1 MMMLMRDRPNEETG
15 VIVTRPI
22 LDLGHSGT
30 RLMISNTKK
39 LFHPITFFGGGGVGN
54 LQSKEQWLCILS
66 LNLSLSLSV
75 SLSLS
80 LSHIHTHPLLTTV
93 KILRFACD
101 LLFYAR

>member
-39 LFHPITFFGGGGVGN
+39 LFHPITFFGGWGGGKSTKQRAMAV
-54 LQSKEQWLCILS
+54 
-66 LNLSLSLSV
+66 
-75 SLSLS
+75 
-80 LSHIHTHPLLTTV
+80 HP
-93 KILRFACD
+93 FS
-101 LLFYAR
+101 